1 MAQTFSGAVKYNSRV
16 TAVISR
22 NGDLLGDCWLESVM
36 VKAAGTTFYPA
47 EAVCKS
53 ITVELGGQ
61 QLDKITATWMRVYDN
76 LYRNTSTDRSA
87 YKGMTDFVDGEAT
100 GTAKRFFTP
109 LLFWFCRS
117 PGNYLP
123 LIALQYHE
131 LRITFEFEDQA
142 NLAGIGSTALE
153 ATLWCD
159 YVYLDQDERKKF
171 AAQPHEYLIEQILVK
186 LDLKSSLP
194 DAWASASGQRV
205 GQPHMMFAASPP
217 SSGGALLIHKKWGE
231 RLRARLGDTL
241 DCGNPLKRSIRRLLR
256 NQKCQSRVMTSPTV
270 KTRSMKASYEAGN
283 GQSAGTRLPPL
294 CKGMATPQ
302 RLPGCACEGN
312 STSR

>member
-1 MAQTFSGAVKYNSRV
+1 MESVAQTFSGAVKYNSRV

-36 VKAAGTTFYPA
+36 VKAAGSTFYPA
-47 EAVCKS
+47 EALCKS

-123 LIALQYHE
+123 LIALTQLHTAA
-131 LRITFEFEDQA
+131 RKSIVP
-142 NLAGIGSTALE
+142 GPRGSGPGKTTWAPYSI
-153 ATLWCD
+153 C
-159 YVYLDQDERKKF
+159 QM
-171 AAQPHEYLIEQILVK
+171 LVG
-186 LDLKSSLP
+186 SGSP
-194 DAWASASGQRV
+194 DR
-205 GQPHMMFAASPP
+205 SPDF
-217 SSGGALLIHKKWGE
+217 KKWGE
-231 RLRARLGDTL
+231 RFGRAGAGNTAKLFGEPVKPQSTKGTW
-241 DCGNPLKRSIRRLLR
+241 GNPSLARSNFPRPVLS
-256 NQKCQSRVMTSPTV
+256 QCH
-270 KTRSMKASYEAGN
+270 GN
-283 GQSAGTRLPPL
+283 NL
-294 CKGMATPQ
+294 CG
-302 RLPGCACEGN
+302 
-312 STSR
+312 

>member
-1 MAQTFSGAVKYNSRV
+1 V

-36 VKAAGTTFYPA
+36 TRASTGTTFYPA
-47 EAVCKS
+47 EALCRS

-123 LIALQYHE
+123 LIALTYCSAQKHRARSTRLWTGE
-131 LRITFEFEDQA
+131 NHL
-142 NLAGIGSTALE
+142 GSLF
-153 ATLWCD
+153 D
-159 YVYLDQDERKKF
+159 M
-171 AAQPHEYLIEQILVK
+171 
-186 LDLKSSLP
+186 P
-194 DAWASASGQRV
+194 DASRFRQPGPLSRFLRNGESGSGV
-205 GQPHMMFAASPP
+205 LEPATPP
-217 SSGGALLIHKKWGE
+217 NCS
-231 RLRARLGDTL
+231 
-241 DCGNPLKRSIRRLLR
+241 GNP
-256 NQKCQSRVMTSPTV
+256 
-270 KTRSMKASYEAGN
+270 
-283 GQSAGTRLPPL
+283 
-294 CKGMATPQ
+294 
-302 RLPGCACEGN
+302 
-312 STSR
+312 